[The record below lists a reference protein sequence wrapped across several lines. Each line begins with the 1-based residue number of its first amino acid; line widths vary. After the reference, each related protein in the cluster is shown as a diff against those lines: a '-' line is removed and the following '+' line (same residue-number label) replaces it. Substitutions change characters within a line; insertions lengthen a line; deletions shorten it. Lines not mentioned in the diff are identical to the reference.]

1 LEAGRWLA
9 VAELN
14 DRVAII
20 TGASRGIGRA
30 TALALAEA
38 GLATVLVARNRDD
51 LRTVAAYIGNR
62 GGGSL
67 VIPSDVRRE
76 RHVKYA
82 VEQTMHTLNR
92 VDALVNVAGVGVYG
106 RTRDFSVE
114 QYDEVVETNLTGVFL
129 FCREVVPIMREQG
142 GGVIITVSA
151 GAGLHAQKRA
161 AVYSASKFGVRGFMR
176 ALAAEVAD
184 SNIRCC
190 TIFPGLVE
198 TTFAGAKPT
207 AEHPPSYKALTPED
221 VADAIAYM
229 LTRPPHA
236 WVQELTLWPLA
247 RGG

>member
-1 LEAGRWLA
+1 VA
-9 VAELN
+9 VAELSN
-14 DRVAII
+14 QVAII

-30 TALALAEA
+30 AALALADA
-38 GLATVLVARNRDD
+38 GLATVLVARDRDD

-67 VIPSDVRRE
+67 VIPGDVRRE
-76 RHVKYA
+76 RHVQYV
-82 VEQTMHTLNR
+82 VEQTIHTLGR

-114 QYDEVVETNLTGVFL
+114 HYDKIIDTNLTGVFL

-142 GGVIITVSA
+142 GGAIITVSA

-184 SNIRCC
+184 SGIRCC
-190 TIFPGLVE
+190 TVFPGYVE
-198 TTFAGAKPT
+198 TTFAGAKPP
-207 AEHPPSYKALTPED
+207 AEPSPGYKALVPED
-221 VADAIAYM
+221 VAGAIAYM
-229 LTRPPHA
+229 LTCPPHA
-236 WVQELTLWPLA
+236 WVQELSLWPLA
-247 RGG
+247 RGK